1 MRTNSGRLW
10 ITVGYYLAT
19 PLFAILDLIF
29 GVNIRAAGLQG
40 LPSLRTFY
48 YSVCTIVGIVTFFRP
63 SLSWIAGLA
72 ESSINILILIL
83 GVLLPYY
90 ALFQQVEGDR
100 AFRSP
105 FSASHI
111 MNFLISGLIWA
122 NVFYR
127 SAPPGP
133 GGTDIGTGTGQRG

>member
-1 MRTNSGRLW
+1 MKTNSGRLW

-19 PLFAILDLIF
+19 PLFAILDLAF
-29 GVNIRAAGLQG
+29 GVNVRAAGLQG
-40 LPSLRTFY
+40 MPSLRTFY
-48 YSVCTIVGIVTFFRP
+48 YGVCTVAGVVTFYRP
-63 SLSWIAGLA
+63 ALSWIVGLA

-105 FSASHI
+105 FSASHV
-111 MNFLISGLIWA
+111 MNFLISGLMWV

-133 GGTDIGTGTGQRG
+133 GGTDPGAGTVRRG